1 MASIFDIESNLSKDD
16 NSLFLEAFIDKACY
30 YQKRRYDKD
39 VKIRF
44 SASSWLCKNVYIDAF
59 NITEEFFD
67 YLVNNDILKETT
79 KVIGSRFSLIT
90 AYQPSGKLYEI
101 LEMEI
106 LKERFPHLFS
116 NN

>member
-1 MASIFDIESNLSKDD
+1 MASVFDIESNLSKDV

-30 YQKRRYDKD
+30 YQKHRYDKD

-79 KVIGSRFSLIT
+79 KAIGSRFSLIT
-90 AYQPSGKLYEI
+90 AYQPSGILYNI
-101 LEMEI
+101 LNNE
-106 LKERFPHLFS
+106 LFLEKYPS
-116 NN
+116 FR

>member
-1 MASIFDIESNLSKDD
+1 MASVFDIESNLSKDD
-16 NSLFLEAFIDKACY
+16 NLVFLEAFIDKASY
-30 YQKRRYDKD
+30 YQKHRYDKD

-44 SASSWLCKNVYIDAF
+44 NARSWLCKNVYIDAF

-67 YLVNNDILKETT
+67 FLVNNNILKETNR
-79 KVIGSRFSLIT
+79 VFGSRFRLVT
-90 AYQPSGKLYEI
+90 LYQPSGKLYEI
-101 LEMEI
+101 LNEEL